1 MKKISLIILLGLMPI
16 FVLGQRIRADITD
29 DSTGER
35 IIETMPQ
42 NIYEDGFSLANKKL
56 SFFLK
61 HNQNGDA
68 IQFSFIPKDK
78 DFIMIKGDKA
88 IFKMKSGKEVELTS
102 LADTEFI
109 IRAPGSQNS
118 DDKGGEYTIL
128 EYGGDFSIF
137 ETDDFVE
144 SIRFKN
150 STKEFNIK
158 IKPNSADK
166 VNKAYQLI
174 QERLKEIF

>member
-1 MKKISLIILLGLMPI
+1 MKKIFLIILLGLMPI
-16 FVLGQRIRADITD
+16 FVFGQRIRADITD
-29 DSTGER
+29 EVTGER
-35 IIETMPQ
+35 IIETMPL
-42 NIYEDGFSLANKKL
+42 NLFEDGMSMANKRL
-56 SFFLK
+56 SFLIK
-61 HNQNGDA
+61 QNRNGDA
-68 IQFSFIPKDK
+68 IQFSFIPNDK
-78 DFIMIKGDKA
+78 DFIMNKGDKV

-109 IRAPGSQNS
+109 IRTPSGN
-118 DDKGGEYTIL
+118 DKGGEYTIL

-158 IKPNSADK
+158 IKQNSADGEEK
-166 VNKAYQLI
+166 CGFAVQLMC
-174 QERLKEIF
+174 